1 MISIQAEIDLLHNEL
16 ELFDD
21 VMDKY
26 EYIIELGKQLLPLQD
41 KYKTMLFKVQGCQS
55 QIWLHPYVEEGKIYF
70 EAGGD
75 ALIAKGLVDILIRI
89 YSGHSAKEIL
99 ETDTAELKELHLSE
113 IISSGRQNGIAS
125 MIKRIYAFAKETS
138 ASQTTT
144 ASFTEETS
152 ASQTATASFAKE
164 TSASQTAT
172 ASFAKETSASQTATA
187 SFDEELIR
195 KKIISGL
202 EQIYDPEIP
211 VNIYTLG
218 LIYKIDII
226 LFKEKV
232 CCYIEMTLTS
242 PACPVAESLVEQVYN
257 VSYLIEEIDEM
268 NVELVFE
275 PPWSPDKIPY
285 EAKLELGL
293 L

>member
-172 ASFAKETSASQTATA
+172 ASF
-187 SFDEELIR
+187 DEELIR